1 MVLLYRS
8 NQAAY
13 LEECKLLG
21 IAEID
26 CNLIDKVI
34 DDFKSAKI
42 GWLVLVIIIFMI
54 SNLSRARRWV
64 LMLNSMGYKPRFSNA
79 FWSVMLGY
87 FANLGIPRSGEFVR
101 AGTFAK
107 NESIAFEKVM
117 GTVVQGRMIDVLSLL
132 FFIILAIVLEY
143 DVFYTYLSENWNL
156 DQKLSFLNGP
166 IIWIIALVLV
176 SIAGLAYFKR
186 QSLFNSKI
194 GVRIK
199 KIVSGFMEGLLSLRK
214 LNKPGEFIFHSILIW
229 SMYYLMNYLC
239 FFSFEPTSHLGL
251 DAGLV
256 SFVMGAIG
264 IVFPSPGGMGSYH
277 AFVQESLVLYG
288 IPKIPD
294 GFSFAIIA
302 HVTIQIICN
311 VSFGIM
317 SLIALPIINRK
328 KA

>member
-1 MVLLYRS
+1 MALLYRS

-13 LEECKLLG
+13 LEECAIRG
-21 IAEID
+21 IAESD

-34 DDFKSAKI
+34 SDFKSAKVH
-42 GWLVLVIIIFMI
+42 WLVLVVTLFMI
-54 SNLSRARRWV
+54 SNLARARRWI
-64 LMLNSMGYKPRFSNA
+64 LMLQTMDYNPRFSNS

-107 NESIAFEKVM
+107 NENIPFEKVM
-117 GTVVQGRMIDVLSLL
+117 GTVVQGRIIDVLSLL
-132 FFIILAIVLEY
+132 ICIGLAIVLEY
-143 DVFYTYLSENWNL
+143 DVFYTYLAENWNL
-156 DQKLSFLNGP
+156 GEKLSFLTGTWF
-166 IIWIIALVLV
+166 IGIVAMVL
-176 SIAGLAYFKR
+176 AFLAFIYVKR
-186 QSLFNSKI
+186 RQILSSKF
-194 GVRIK
+194 GQKIK
-199 KIVSGFMEGLLSLRK
+199 KILGGFMEGLMSLKDLKR
-214 LNKPGEFIFHSILIW
+214 PWEFLFHSLLIW
-229 SMYYLMNYLC
+229 VMYFLMNYLC
-239 FFSFEPTSHLGL
+239 FFSFEPTAHLGM

-294 GFSFAIIA
+294 GFSFTIIA

-317 SLIALPIINRK
+317 ALIALPIINRK
-328 KA
+328 KG